1 MSIVAASEIEIG
13 EHVTRKF
20 LGLTFHLDTIWSTV
34 VAGAILVGIGLYMA
48 YRVTHG
54 TPSKLQLAFEVVV
67 SSVQRQVESTMG
79 PVAPFVVPLAVTL
92 FFFILIANW
101 LEIIPTGEHL
111 PAPTSDVN
119 LTLALALLVV
129 GWALVNGIRRRG
141 VGGYLKGFFR
151 PYWFL
156 FPINVIEE
164 VARPVSLALRLFG
177 NLFAGSLMIALI
189 GLLPAYVLWA
199 PNAAWKLFDMFIGLI
214 QAFIFALLTILY
226 FATAAGE
233 GGH

>member
-1 MSIVAASEIEIG
+1 MSTLAAADIKIG

-20 LGLTFHLDTIWSTV
+20 FGLTFHLDTILSTV
-34 VAGAILVGIGLYMA
+34 VAGGILVAVGLYMA

-54 TPSKLQLAFEVVV
+54 TPSKVQLAFEVVV
-67 SSVQRQVESTMG
+67 DAVQRQVSSTIG
-79 PVAPFVVPLAVTL
+79 PVASFVVPLAVTL

-111 PAPTSDVN
+111 PAPTADVN
-119 LTLALALLVV
+119 LTFALALLVI
-129 GWALVNGIRRRG
+129 GWALYSGIRRRG
-141 VGGYLKGFFR
+141 VGGYVKGLFK

-164 VARPVSLALRLFG
+164 VARPVSLSLRLFG
-177 NLFAGSLMIALI
+177 NLFAGGLMLTLIA
-189 GLLPAYVLWA
+189 LLPATILWA

-226 FATAAGE
+226 FATAMSE